1 MDKIG
6 LSITET
12 CERLG
17 VGRTTVYGLIAE
29 GELESV
35 KVGRRRLIP
44 ASSPA
49 AYLERL
55 AAAARREAEAT
66 GPMGAA

>member
-6 LSITET
+6 LSVDET
-12 CERLG
+12 CKGLG
-17 VGRTTVYGLIAE
+17 VGRTTVYALLKS

-44 ASSPA
+44 ASSPR

-55 AAAARREAEAT
+55 AARQRQQDTDAAA
-66 GPMGAA
+66 G

>member
-1 MDKIG
+1 MDKVG

-12 CERLG
+12 CEGLG
-17 VGRTTVYGLIAE
+17 VGRTTVYALIAS

-55 AAAARREAEAT
+55 AARQRQQAERSPA
-66 GPMGAA
+66 